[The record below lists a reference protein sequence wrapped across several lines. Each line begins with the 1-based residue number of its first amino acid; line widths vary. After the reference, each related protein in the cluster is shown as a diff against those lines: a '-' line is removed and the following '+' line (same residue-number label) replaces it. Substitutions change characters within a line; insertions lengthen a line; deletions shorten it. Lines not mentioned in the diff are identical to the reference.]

1 MLERSICFVIWNF
14 YESDYENGVFD
25 GVRSLLKRIKNV
37 LVMYVY
43 YIIDVVINI
52 FGIQEQDIFVYLYEV
67 VEDRSLLIKFK

>member
-14 YESDYENGVFD
+14 YESDYGNGVFD
-25 GVRSLLKRIKNV
+25 GVRGLLKRIKNV
-37 LVMYVY
+37 LVVYVY

-52 FGIQEQDIFVYLYEV
+52 FGIQEQGIFVYLYEV